1 MPWNRTTRKDCK
13 RDGRRYE
20 SDVTDKEWEIVES
33 MLPKQGPL
41 GRPRETDLR
50 EVFNAIQYV
59 LATGCQWRALP
70 RDFPPHSTVINYF
83 YRWQG
88 DGVFDRMMDA
98 LRELARAEA
107 GRRAEPT
114 AAIIDSQSVKTT
126 ESGGPRGYDGGKKVV
141 GRKRHI
147 AVDVEGSPIVVDV
160 HEASVQD
167 RDGAPAV
174 IVALLEVA
182 VCVKKLFAD
191 SAYAGPKLH
200 DALKEL
206 GVSELIE
213 IVPKPKGA
221 KGFTVLSR
229 RWVVERTFAWL
240 GRCRRLAKDVER
252 TVASSLAWAKLA
264 GCRFMMRRVARHQK
278 PRMSSEI
285 AAWMTYGTD
294 SENAQIKQGETPK
307 EWADKPARRRQKDTD
322 ARWTKKHGKSHYGY
336 KNHLNI
342 DCRHKLIRRY
352 SVTDASVH
360 DSQAVDDLLTS
371 DNTASGVWAD
381 SAWRSKDIEEK
392 IKEKGLT
399 SRIHR
404 KACRNRPL
412 RDWEKAGNRSRSRF
426 RVRVEHVFGAQRND
440 MGGSLVRSIGLV
452 RATARIGL
460 KNLAYNMRRLVG
472 LQRLGMVG

>member
-1 MPWNRTTRKDCK
+1 MPWNRTTRKDYK

-20 SDVTDKEWEIVES
+20 SDVTDKEWAIVES

-70 RDFPPHSTVINYF
+70 GDFPPYSTVINYF

-88 DGVFDRMMDA
+88 GGVFDRMMDA
-98 LRELARAEA
+98 FRNLARGEA
-107 GRRAEPT
+107 GRRIELT

-147 AVDVEGSPIVVDV
+147 TVDVEGSPIVVEV
-160 HEASVQD
+160 HAASVQD

-182 VCVKKLFAD
+182 VCVEKLFAD
-191 SAYAGPKLH
+191 SAYAGPKLQ

-229 RWVVERTFAWL
+229 RWVVERTFAWM

-252 TVASSLAWAKLA
+252 TVASSLAWVKLA
-264 GCRFMMRRVARHQK
+264 GCRFMMRRVARRQR

-285 AAWMTYGTD
+285 AA
-294 SENAQIKQGETPK
+294 
-307 EWADKPARRRQKDTD
+307 
-322 ARWTKKHGKSHYGY
+322 
-336 KNHLNI
+336 
-342 DCRHKLIRRY
+342 
-352 SVTDASVH
+352 
-360 DSQAVDDLLTS
+360 
-371 DNTASGVWAD
+371 
-381 SAWRSKDIEEK
+381 
-392 IKEKGLT
+392 
-399 SRIHR
+399 
-404 KACRNRPL
+404 
-412 RDWEKAGNRSRSRF
+412 
-426 RVRVEHVFGAQRND
+426 
-440 MGGSLVRSIGLV
+440 
-452 RATARIGL
+452 
-460 KNLAYNMRRLVG
+460 
-472 LQRLGMVG
+472 

>member
-1 MPWNRTTRKDCK
+1 MPWNRTTRKDYK

-20 SDVTDKEWEIVES
+20 SDVTDKEWAIVES

-70 RDFPPHSTVINYF
+70 GDFPPYSTVINYF

-88 DGVFDRMMDA
+88 GGVFDRMMDA
-98 LRELARAEA
+98 FRDLARGEA
-107 GRRAEPT
+107 GRRIEPT

-160 HEASVQD
+160 HAASVQD

-174 IVALLEVA
+174 ITALLEVA
-182 VCVKKLFAD
+182 VCVERLFAD
-191 SAYAGPKLH
+191 SGYAGPKLQ

-229 RWVVERTFAWL
+229 RWVVERTFAWM

-252 TVASSLAWAKLA
+252 TVASSVAWVKLA
-264 GCRFMMRRVARHQK
+264 GCRFMMRRVARHQNL
-278 PRMSSEI
+278 RHSADI
-285 AAWMTYGTD
+285 AA
-294 SENAQIKQGETPK
+294 
-307 EWADKPARRRQKDTD
+307 
-322 ARWTKKHGKSHYGY
+322 
-336 KNHLNI
+336 
-342 DCRHKLIRRY
+342 
-352 SVTDASVH
+352 
-360 DSQAVDDLLTS
+360 
-371 DNTASGVWAD
+371 
-381 SAWRSKDIEEK
+381 
-392 IKEKGLT
+392 
-399 SRIHR
+399 
-404 KACRNRPL
+404 
-412 RDWEKAGNRSRSRF
+412 
-426 RVRVEHVFGAQRND
+426 
-440 MGGSLVRSIGLV
+440 
-452 RATARIGL
+452 
-460 KNLAYNMRRLVG
+460 
-472 LQRLGMVG
+472 